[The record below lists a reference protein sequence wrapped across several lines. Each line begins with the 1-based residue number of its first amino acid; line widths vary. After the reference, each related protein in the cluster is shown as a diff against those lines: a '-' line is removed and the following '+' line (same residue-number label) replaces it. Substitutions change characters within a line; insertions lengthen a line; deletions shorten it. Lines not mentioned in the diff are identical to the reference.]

1 VPGRRN
7 TERVGA
13 RASGAGAGAAAP
25 KTSGVFTELSEEQPG
40 ESLLEGRPVGA
51 RCAQT
56 APVLLLSFGM
66 RAVRWHSSGVS
77 WCQRLCEQ
85 LGERRKA
92 DAQGSEPASPERG
105 GRRGQRAGAATS
117 CEVGA

>member
-1 VPGRRN
+1 MSGEPLGVPAESGQGRARLRGAPRAVGEAES
-7 TERVGA
+7 ERA
-13 RASGAGAGAAAP
+13 R
-25 KTSGVFTELSEEQPG
+25 
-40 ESLLEGRPVGA
+40 SLLEGRPVGA

-85 LGERRKA
+85 LCERRRA

-105 GRRGQRAGAATS
+105 GRRGERAGAATS

>member
-1 VPGRRN
+1 M
-7 TERVGA
+7 EA
-13 RASGAGAGAAAP
+13 RAGGAGAGAAAP
-25 KTSGVFTELSEEQPG
+25 TARGVFTELSEEQPG

-92 DAQGSEPASPERG
+92 DAQGNCGEPTSPERG